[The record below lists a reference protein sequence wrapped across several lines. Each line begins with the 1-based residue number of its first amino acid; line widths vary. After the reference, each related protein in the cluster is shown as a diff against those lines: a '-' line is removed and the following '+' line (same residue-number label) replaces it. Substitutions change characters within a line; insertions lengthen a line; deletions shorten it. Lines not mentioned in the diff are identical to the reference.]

1 VTRRAVLALVA
12 AVTVLSVAAAG
23 WLTWGRTPADTSTPT
38 HPGLSDQEYAA
49 ALKAAHQVQAT
60 VTGTFV
66 SATAWAGN
74 GRVRDSNT
82 GHTCTSGRVVHVRL
96 IWMAGASFTHGGT
109 AGEGPSPD
117 GPRQAL
123 IVTAD
128 AATGQPC
135 LIGASYSH
143 VQPGPDETFLYGP
156 RASRR

>member
-12 AVTVLSVAAAG
+12 AVAVVGLAAAS
-23 WLTWGRTPADTSTPT
+23 WLGWGRSPAVAPAPA
-38 HPGLSDQEYAA
+38 HAGLSGQEYAA
-49 ALKAAHQVQAT
+49 ALKTAHQVQAT

-66 SATAWAGN
+66 SATAWAGP
-74 GRVRDSNT
+74 GQVRDSNT

-96 IWMAGASFTHGGT
+96 IWMAGASFMHGGT
-109 AGEGPSPD
+109 VGAPRD

-143 VQPGPDETFLYGP
+143 VQPRPGETFLYGP
-156 RASRR
+156 RG